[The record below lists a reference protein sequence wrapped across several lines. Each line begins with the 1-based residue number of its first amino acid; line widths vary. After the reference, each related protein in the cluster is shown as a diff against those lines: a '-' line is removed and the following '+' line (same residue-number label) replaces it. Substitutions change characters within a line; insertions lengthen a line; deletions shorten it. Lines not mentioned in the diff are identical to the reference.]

1 MIWQRV
7 RIALLASMV
16 ALAAALPVAPG
27 KAFAGSCGAD
37 CGQAAPCPVG
47 RARHPSG
54 RRPRGPIRAGVEP
67 GWATERRTKGLRR

>member
-27 KAFAGSCGAD
+27 KAAASATTQPTAWKLAEARYRDIIGDSGA
-37 CGQAAPCPVG
+37 
-47 RARHPSG
+47 
-54 RRPRGPIRAGVEP
+54 
-67 GWATERRTKGLRR
+67 T